1 MLLRIN
7 RKKYSGET
15 KIECFAAFMH
25 QQFVRSKDI
34 DGKDI
39 DVISKIYERAIK
51 YIDKHYA
58 TADESAEEVFKYC
71 TDELLLK
78 CFESI
83 IKDDP
88 VKYKNV
94 RFEN

>member
-1 MLLRIN
+1 MVLRIN
-7 RKKYSGET
+7 RKK
-15 KIECFAAFMH
+15 
-25 QQFVRSKDI
+25 
-34 DGKDI
+34 
-39 DVISKIYERAIK
+39 
-51 YIDKHYA
+51 
-58 TADESAEEVFKYC
+58 
-71 TDELLLK
+71 LLLK

>member
-1 MLLRIN
+1 MVLRIN

-15 KIECFAAFMH
+15 KMECFAAFMH
-25 QQFVRSKDI
+25 QQFVRN
-34 DGKDI
+34 KDI
-39 DVISKIYERAIK
+39 DVIGKIYERAIK

-58 TADESAEEVFKYC
+58 TADKSAEEVFKYC

>member
-1 MLLRIN
+1 MVLRIN

-34 DGKDI
+34 DIIGT
-39 DVISKIYERAIK
+39 IYERAIK
-51 YIDKHYA
+51 YIDEHYENLP
-58 TADESAEEVFKYC
+58 DDPIDFYKYC

-88 VKYKNV
+88 VKYRNM
-94 RFEN
+94 RFEL